1 MGAVEDGPEAN
12 GSEVKGPHAPGPDV
26 QNPDAQNPN
35 AHGPEADDPG
45 VGDPG
50 VGDPEADDPEAD
62 DPEVDGLDAPGS
74 AAQGPEEPVRLTA
87 WVRGQVQGVGF
98 RWWVR
103 ARALELGLVGS
114 AANLR
119 DRRVEVV
126 AEGSRAGCERLLE
139 LLRSPG
145 TPGRVSGVV
154 EQWDESR
161 GGLVGFQER

>member
-1 MGAVEDGPEAN
+1 MGAVEDGPEAI

-35 AHGPEADDPG
+35 AQGPEADDRG
-45 VGDPG
+45 VG
-50 VGDPEADDPEAD
+50 DPEAD

-74 AAQGPEEPVRLTA
+74 AAQGPEERVRLTA